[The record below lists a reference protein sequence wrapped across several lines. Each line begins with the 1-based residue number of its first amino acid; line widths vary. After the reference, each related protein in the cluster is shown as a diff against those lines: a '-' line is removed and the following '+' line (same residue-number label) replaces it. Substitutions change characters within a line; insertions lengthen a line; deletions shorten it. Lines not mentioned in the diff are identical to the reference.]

1 MTFIPDKLTGNTIKT
16 LTNKYMDKY
25 GILWIQIIESSFLEG
40 FQQPFFLEKISTH
53 GKKREREL

>member
-1 MTFIPDKLTGNTIKT
+1 
-16 LTNKYMDKY
+16 MDKY

-53 GKKREREL
+53 GKKRERELEKGELQGNFVFQNLKERQLK